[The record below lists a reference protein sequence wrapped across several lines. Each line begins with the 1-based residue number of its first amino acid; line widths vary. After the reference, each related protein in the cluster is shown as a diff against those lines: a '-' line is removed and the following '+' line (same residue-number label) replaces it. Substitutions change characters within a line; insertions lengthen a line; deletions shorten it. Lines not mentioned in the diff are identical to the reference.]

1 MIDKLTKEGLNDILE
16 LIVEDLELALDAYY
30 QESDMEKVREQIEMA
45 LHGLGTMD
53 RLINFHN

>member
-1 MIDKLTKEGLNDILE
+1 MIDKLAKEGLNDILE

>member
-1 MIDKLTKEGLNDILE
+1 MIDKIAKEGLNEILE